1 MSSLLYQHFLT
12 CYLNRKHID
21 MQGEEISITVK
32 ICGYMWKI
40 VQVKSKIKNECHSFC
55 FQENR

>member
-1 MSSLLYQHFLT
+1 
-12 CYLNRKHID
+12 
-21 MQGEEISITVK
+21 MQSEEISITVK

-40 VQVKSKIKNECHSFC
+40 VQVKSKIKKECHSFC